1 MILYTSF
8 VFSGAS
14 GGVGSCGAAP
24 VDFDDSSACSAKRVG
39 GSRSVAGGGVAAGA
53 EVGSETSDEGVGS
66 SGDTLGSGRSTPE
79 PPIIQHQNYPPPH
92 HMHQPQQQQPQPR
105 RQQQQ
110 PHSHQSQQQQV
121 LSLTNSLLLFLF
133 AAKGGLFITA
143 SVWKFFIFFASSLCK
158 PWIEQHRP

>member
-1 MILYTSF
+1 MFEISERKCTVTLIVRNAPYTYF

-39 GSRSVAGGGVAAGA
+39 GSRSAAGGGVAAGA

-92 HMHQPQQQQPQPR
+92 HMHQPQQQQQPR

-110 PHSHQSQQQQV
+110 PHSHQSQQQQQQV
-121 LSLTNSLLLFLF
+121 LSLANRLLLFFNLRPR
-133 AAKGGLFITA
+133 AAC
-143 SVWKFFIFFASSLCK
+143 S
-158 PWIEQHRP
+158 